1 MARLLPLV
9 ATHPEPPINAPLHT
23 PNAAEAHAV
32 VRDGRPLRV
41 ALLGYRSAPF
51 SGGQGVYLRYLSQA
65 LMQLGHDVTVIS
77 GPPYP
82 HLVEGVKL
90 VQLPSLDLYSRDLWS
105 VTREELGDSLGRKEW
120 FSKLSGGFA
129 EPETFGERV
138 RDWLLDH
145 ADEFDVVHD
154 NQTLAEGILDLQRAG
169 LPVVTTIHH
178 PITRD
183 LRVAL
188 AGEPRW
194 WWRLMIRRWHRFL
207 GMQSRVAAQLRHIVT
222 VSRCSAADIATDF
235 GVLPGSLHVVP
246 NGVDTELFKPMPTVT
261 RNPSQIIATASADAP
276 LKGLPVLL
284 KALKKL
290 VEADPARQLVLI
302 ARPKPGGD
310 TEAVIKHLGLV
321 DHIRFVGDASHEEIN
336 HLYAESAVAVVPR
349 STRVLVYPP
358 LRRWPPVF
366 RWYRVMVALWQR
378 WSPTVVCR
386 YRRVTAMRWQRLLS
400 VCSLIRRWQVR
411 WAIRGGSVWSD
422 ISAGQS
428 VRSRWPRSIEP
439 VLKHV
444 DS

>member
-9 ATHPEPPINAPLHT
+9 ATHPESPINAPLHT
-23 PNAAEAHAV
+23 PDAAEAHAV
-32 VRDGRPLRV
+32 VRNGQPLRI

-65 LMQLGHDVTVIS
+65 LVQLGHQVTVIS

-90 VQLPSLDLYSRDLWS
+90 VKLPSLDLYSRDLWS
-105 VTREELGDSLGRKEW
+105 VTRKELGDRLGRKEW

-129 EPETFGERV
+129 EPETFGERA
-138 RDWLLDH
+138 RDWLLEH
-145 ADEFDVVHD
+145 ASEFEVVHD
-154 NQTLAEGILDLQRAG
+154 NQTLADGILDLQRAG

-183 LRVAL
+183 LKVAL

-207 GMQSRVAAQLRHIVT
+207 GMQSRVAAELRHIVT

-235 GVLPGSLHVVP
+235 GVLPGALHVVP
-246 NGVDTELFKPMPTVT
+246 NGVDTDLFKPLPSVA
-261 RNPSQIIATASADAP
+261 RKQSQIIATASADAP

-284 KALKKL
+284 QAFKKL
-290 VEADPARQLVLI
+290 VEADSARRLVLI

-310 TEAVIKHLGLV
+310 TELLIERLGLV

-336 HLYAESAVAVVPR
+336 RLYAESGVAVVP
-349 STRVLVYPP
+349 SLYEGFGLPAVEAMAAGIPLVSSDGGALAEVVAEGGLLVPAGDSDALAEALERVLTDHE
-358 LRRWPPVF
+358 LARALGDQGRQ
-366 RWYRVMVALWQR
+366 RVKRHFCW
-378 WSPTVVCR
+378 
-386 YRRVTAMRWQRLLS
+386 S
-400 VCSLIRRWQVR
+400 VCAQQMVKQYRACIG
-411 WAIRGGSVWSD
+411 AC
-422 ISAGQS
+422 
-428 VRSRWPRSIEP
+428 
-439 VLKHV
+439 
-444 DS
+444 

>member
-65 LMQLGHDVTVIS
+65 LMQLGHEVTVIS

-82 HLVEGVKL
+82 HLVEGVSL
-90 VQLPSLDLYSRDLWS
+90 VELPSLDLYSRDLCS
-105 VTREELGDSLGRKEW
+105 VTREELGDRLGRKEW

-129 EPETFGERV
+129 EPETFGERA
-138 RDWLLDH
+138 RDWLIDH
-145 ADEFDVVHD
+145 ANEFDVVHD

-222 VSRCSAADIATDF
+222 VSRCSAVDIATDF
-235 GVLPGSLHVVP
+235 GVLPGALHVVP
-246 NGVDTELFKPMPTVT
+246 NGVDTQLFRPLPLVA
-261 RNPSQIIATASADAP
+261 RNPRQIIATASADAP
-276 LKGLPVLL
+276 LKGLAVLL
-284 KALKKL
+284 RAFKTL
-290 VEADPARQLVLI
+290 VEADPSRRLVLI

-310 TEAVIKHLGLV
+310 TEALIKDLGLA
-321 DHIRFVGDASHEEIN
+321 DHIRFVGDASHEDIN
-336 HLYAESAVAVVPR
+336 RLYAESAVAVVP
-349 STRVLVYPP
+349 SLYEGFGLPAVEAMAAGVPLVSSDGGALAEVVADGGLLVPAGDCDALAEKLERVLTDPA
-358 LRRWPPVF
+358 LARALGDQGRQ
-366 RWYRVMVALWQR
+366 RVERQFCW
-378 WSPTVVCR
+378 
-386 YRRVTAMRWQRLLS
+386 S
-400 VCSLIRRWQVR
+400 VCAEQMVEQYR
-411 WAIRGGSVWSD
+411 AC
-422 ISAGQS
+422 
-428 VRSRWPRSIEP
+428 IEAC
-439 VLKHV
+439 
-444 DS
+444 

>member
-32 VRDGRPLRV
+32 VRDGRPLSV

-90 VQLPSLDLYSRDLWS
+90 LQLPSLDLYSRDLWS

-336 HLYAESAVAVVPR
+336 HLYAESAVAVVP
-349 STRVLVYPP
+349 SLYEGFGLPAVEAMAAGIPLVSSDGGALAEVVADGGLQVPAGDSDALAKTLERVLTDPA
-358 LRRWPPVF
+358 LASALGNQGRQ
-366 RWYRVMVALWQR
+366 RVER
-378 WSPTVVCR
+378 
-386 YRRVTAMRWQRLLS
+386 
-400 VCSLIRRWQVR
+400 
-411 WAIRGGSVWSD
+411 
-422 ISAGQS
+422 
-428 VRSRWPRSIEP
+428 
-439 VLKHV
+439 HF
-444 DS
+444 

>member
-1 MARLLPLV
+1 MTLLLPLV
-9 ATHPEPPINAPLHT
+9 VAYPEPPINAPLHT
-23 PNAAEAHAV
+23 PNAAEAHAA
-32 VRDGRPLRV
+32 VRDGRPLCV

-65 LMQLGHDVTVIS
+65 LMQLGHQVTVIS

-82 HLVEGVKL
+82 HLVEGVEL
-90 VQLPSLDLYSRDLWS
+90 VKLPSLDLYSRDLRS
-105 VTREELGDSLGRKEW
+105 VTRAELGDRLGRKEW

-154 NQTLAEGILDLQRAG
+154 NQTLADGILHLQRAG

-207 GMQSRVAAQLRHIVT
+207 SMQSRVAGRLRHIVT

-235 GVLPGSLHVVP
+235 GVLPGALHVVP
-246 NGVDTELFKPMPTVT
+246 NGVDTELFKPQ
-261 RNPSQIIATASADAP
+261 PSVPRKRGQIIATASADAP

-284 KALKKL
+284 QAFKKL
-290 VEADPARQLVLI
+290 VEAEPERQLVLI
-302 ARPKPGGD
+302 ARPRAGGD
-310 TEAVIKHLGLV
+310 TESLIKRLGLI
-321 DHIRFVGDASHEEIN
+321 DNIRFVSDASHEEIN
-336 HLYAESAVAVVPR
+336 HLYAESAVAVVP
-349 STRVLVYPP
+349 SLYEGFGLPAVEAMAAGIPLVSSDGGALAEVVADGGLQVPAGDSDALAKALERVLTDFA
-358 LRRWPPVF
+358 LANALGERGRQ
-366 RWYRVMVALWQR
+366 RVERHFCWSVCAQQMVAQ
-378 WSPTVVCR
+378 
-386 YRRVTAMRWQRLLS
+386 YRACMDA
-400 VCSLIRRWQVR
+400 C
-411 WAIRGGSVWSD
+411 
-422 ISAGQS
+422 
-428 VRSRWPRSIEP
+428 
-439 VLKHV
+439 
-444 DS
+444 

>member
-1 MARLLPLV
+1 MTLLLPLV
-9 ATHPEPPINAPLHT
+9 VAYPEPPINAPLHT
-23 PNAAEAHAV
+23 PNAAEAHAA
-32 VRDGRPLRV
+32 VRDGRPLCV

-65 LMQLGHDVTVIS
+65 LMQLGHQVTVIS

-82 HLVEGVKL
+82 HLVEGVEL
-90 VQLPSLDLYSRDLWS
+90 VKLPSLDLYSRDLRS
-105 VTREELGDSLGRKEW
+105 VTRAELGDRLGRKEW

-154 NQTLAEGILDLQRAG
+154 NQTLADGILHLQRAG

-207 GMQSRVAAQLRHIVT
+207 SMQSRVAGRLRHIVT

-235 GVLPGSLHVVP
+235 GVLPGALHVVP
-246 NGVDTELFKPMPTVT
+246 NGVDTELFKPQ
-261 RNPSQIIATASADAP
+261 PSVPRKRGQIIATASADAP

-284 KALKKL
+284 QAFKKL
-290 VEADPARQLVLI
+290 VEAEPERQLVLI
-302 ARPKPGGD
+302 ARPRAGGD
-310 TEAVIKHLGLV
+310 TESLIKRLGLI
-321 DHIRFVGDASHEEIN
+321 DNIRFVSDASHEEIN
-336 HLYAESAVAVVPR
+336 HLYAESAVAVVP
-349 STRVLVYPP
+349 SLYEGFGLPAVEAMAAGIPLVSSDGGALAEVVADGGLQVPAGDSDALAEALERVLTDFA
-358 LRRWPPVF
+358 LANALGERGRQ
-366 RWYRVMVALWQR
+366 RVERHFCWSVCAQQMVAQ
-378 WSPTVVCR
+378 
-386 YRRVTAMRWQRLLS
+386 YRACMDA
-400 VCSLIRRWQVR
+400 C
-411 WAIRGGSVWSD
+411 
-422 ISAGQS
+422 
-428 VRSRWPRSIEP
+428 
-439 VLKHV
+439 
-444 DS
+444 

>member
-32 VRDGRPLRV
+32 VRHGRPLRV

-82 HLVEGVKL
+82 HLVEEVKL

-138 RDWLLDH
+138 RDWLIDH
-145 ADEFDVVHD
+145 AVEFDVVHD
-154 NQTLAEGILDLQRAG
+154 NQTLAEGVLDLQRAG

-222 VSRCSAADIATDF
+222 VSRCSAVDIATDF
-235 GVLPGSLHVVP
+235 GVLPGALHVVP
-246 NGVDTELFKPMPTVT
+246 NGVDTQLFRPLPSVA
-261 RNPSQIIATASADAP
+261 RNPRQMIATASADAP
-276 LKGLPVLL
+276 LKGIAVLL
-284 KALKKL
+284 RAFKTL
-290 VEADPARQLVLI
+290 VEADPSRRLVLI

-310 TEAVIKHLGLV
+310 TEALIKDLGLA
-321 DHIRFVGDASHEEIN
+321 DHIRFVGDASHEDIN
-336 HLYAESAVAVVPR
+336 RLYAESAVAVVP
-349 STRVLVYPP
+349 SLYEGFGLPAVEAMAAGVPLVSSDGGALAEVVADGGLLVPAGDCDALAEKLERVLTAPA
-358 LRRWPPVF
+358 LARALGDQGRQ
-366 RWYRVMVALWQR
+366 RVERQFCW
-378 WSPTVVCR
+378 
-386 YRRVTAMRWQRLLS
+386 S
-400 VCSLIRRWQVR
+400 VCAEQMVEQYR
-411 WAIRGGSVWSD
+411 AC
-422 ISAGQS
+422 
-428 VRSRWPRSIEP
+428 IEAC
-439 VLKHV
+439 
-444 DS
+444 

>member
-1 MARLLPLV
+1 MALLLPLV
-9 ATHPEPPINAPLHT
+9 VTYPEPPINAPRHT
-23 PNAAEAHAV
+23 PNAAEAHAA
-32 VRDGRPLRV
+32 VRDGRPLCV

-65 LMQLGHDVTVIS
+65 LMQLGHQVTVIS

-82 HLVEGVKL
+82 HLVEGVEL
-90 VQLPSLDLYSRDLWS
+90 VKLPSLDLYSRDLRS
-105 VTREELGDSLGRKEW
+105 VTRAELGDRLGRKEW

-154 NQTLAEGILDLQRAG
+154 NQTLADGILHLQRAG

-207 GMQSRVAAQLRHIVT
+207 SMQSRVAGRLRHIVT

-235 GVLPGSLHVVP
+235 GVLPGVLHVVP
-246 NGVDTELFKPMPTVT
+246 NGVDTELFKPLSSVP
-261 RNPSQIIATASADAP
+261 RKRGQIIATASADAP

-284 KALKKL
+284 KAFKKL
-290 VEADPARQLVLI
+290 VVTDPARQLLLI
-302 ARPKPGGD
+302 ARPRAGGD
-310 TEAVIKHLGLV
+310 TKALIQYLGLV
-321 DHIRFVGDASHEEIN
+321 DHVRFVGDASHEEIN
-336 HLYAESAVAVVPR
+336 RLYAESAVAVVP
-349 STRVLVYPP
+349 SLYEGFGLPAVEAMAAGIPLVSSDGGALAEVVADGGLVVPAGDSDALAATLERVLTDPNFARA
-358 LRRWPPVF
+358 LGDQGRQ
-366 RWYRVMVALWQR
+366 RVERHFCWSVCAQQMVAQ
-378 WSPTVVCR
+378 
-386 YRRVTAMRWQRLLS
+386 YRA
-400 VCSLIRRWQVR
+400 CID
-411 WAIRGGSVWSD
+411 AC
-422 ISAGQS
+422 
-428 VRSRWPRSIEP
+428 
-439 VLKHV
+439 
-444 DS
+444 

>member
-1 MARLLPLV
+1 MALLLSSV
-9 ATHPEPPINAPLHT
+9 VTHPEPPINAPLHT
-23 PNAAEAHAV
+23 PNAAEAPAT
-32 VRDGRPLRV
+32 VRDGRPLCV

-65 LMQLGHDVTVIS
+65 LMQLGHKVTVIS

-82 HLVEGVKL
+82 HLVEGVELIK
-90 VQLPSLDLYSRDLWS
+90 LPSLDLYSRDLWS
-105 VTREELGDSLGRKEW
+105 VTRAELGDRLGRKEW

-129 EPETFGERV
+129 EPETFGERA

-154 NQTLAEGILDLQRAG
+154 NQTLADGILDLQRAS

-207 GMQSRVAAQLRHIVT
+207 GMQSRIAGRLRHIVT

-235 GVLPGSLHVVP
+235 GVLPGALHVVP
-246 NGVDTELFKPMPTVT
+246 NGVDTELFKPL
-261 RNPSQIIATASADAP
+261 PSVPRKGGQIIATASADVP

-284 KALKKL
+284 QAFKKL
-290 VEADPARQLVLI
+290 VEAEPGRQLVLI
-302 ARPKPGGD
+302 ARPKAGGD
-310 TEAVIKHLGLV
+310 TEALIKRLGLI

-336 HLYAESAVAVVPR
+336 HLYAESAVAVVP
-349 STRVLVYPP
+349 SLYEGFGLPAVEAMAAGIPLVSSDGGALAEVVADGGLQVLAGDSDALAEALERVLTDFA
-358 LRRWPPVF
+358 LATALGQRGRQ
-366 RWYRVMVALWQR
+366 RVERHFCW
-378 WSPTVVCR
+378 
-386 YRRVTAMRWQRLLS
+386 S
-400 VCSLIRRWQVR
+400 VCAQQMVVQYR
-411 WAIRGGSVWSD
+411 ACMD
-422 ISAGQS
+422 AC
-428 VRSRWPRSIEP
+428 
-439 VLKHV
+439 
-444 DS
+444 